1 MSVCMY
7 IYTYPYMY
15 VYVYIYSVRANL
27 ANKKGAWDPNI
38 AM

>member
-15 VYVYIYSVRANL
+15 VYIYSVLANL

-38 AM
+38 VM